1 MYYYYGLGE
10 RCYFNVTDHTLEFE
24 ERGIKI
30 NMYFPEFMDDEES
43 GDKEKEERCV
53 EKSIDYSLLHRYL
66 VRRNSVIF
74 PLGEGKIDGFL
85 WLPENAFETSEEF
98 ASAVKQ
104 LSSKIK

>member
-1 MYYYYGLGE
+1 
-10 RCYFNVTDHTLEFE
+10 
-24 ERGIKI
+24 
-30 NMYFPEFMDDEES
+30 MYFPEFMDDEES